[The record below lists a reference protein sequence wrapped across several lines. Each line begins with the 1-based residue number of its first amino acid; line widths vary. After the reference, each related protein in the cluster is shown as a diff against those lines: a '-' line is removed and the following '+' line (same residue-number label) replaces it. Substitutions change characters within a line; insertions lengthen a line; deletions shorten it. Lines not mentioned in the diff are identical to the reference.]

1 MYNTL
6 NEFKFSINKNCI
18 ENMPDFKTEIPNL
31 YFGSVIV
38 KGDQP
43 MISQEMACT
52 NGKRQKYNI
61 SPVKIKNHNGTC
73 SILFYPIR
81 IIDKI
86 LFYCIINQLL
96 IFICYFS
103 FFYIY
108 YNYKLSNYQKKYN
121 INY

>member
-1 MYNTL
+1 MSKYTGNIKTKNNNLIWDKLVDITIWPYWRNDSNNKMYNTL

-52 NGKRQKYNI
+52 NGRKIGKLFVKNI
-61 SPVKIKNHNGTC
+61 IY
-73 SILFYPIR
+73 L
-81 IIDKI
+81 
-86 LFYCIINQLL
+86 QL
-96 IFICYFS
+96 
-103 FFYIY
+103 
-108 YNYKLSNYQKKYN
+108 KLKT
-121 INY
+121 